1 MFATME
7 FIKITVHYSGIN
19 NNKDVKLSDK
29 KLISFG
35 HN

>member
-7 FIKITVHYSGIN
+7 LIKITMHYSGIN

-29 KLISFG
+29 KLISFE